1 MKDKIEYK
9 IILLGD
15 SFVGKTSFYK
25 KITSGIFHEANIS
38 TIGMDKSIL
47 SFDVDVEDNNETI
60 QKSFTITLVDTAG
73 QERFKAVTKSF
84 YKGSDCILL
93 IYDITN
99 RDTYN
104 KISDWILTI
113 NEALGTYRKDS
124 KFIIVVLGT
133 KLDLVE
139 SEYADRAVQT
149 EEAEK
154 MCLENN
160 LIWGGE
166 MSAKTFSS
174 EQLKDLLKIYIKI
187 LYNKI
192 GDKTSVQNVKNLNTY
207 KLDKNGKKGDLIYND
222 NDPYKKNKK
231 KCC

>member
-174 EQLKDLLKIYIKI
+174 EQLKDLLKIYNI
-187 LYNKI
+187 
-192 GDKTSVQNVKNLNTY
+192 
-207 KLDKNGKKGDLIYND
+207 
-222 NDPYKKNKK
+222 
-231 KCC
+231 